1 MTDNA
6 RSATPAPQIIY
17 VQQAPKRASGL
28 SVAALVVGVLSII
41 FALVPLVGWMIGGT
55 LGILAIVFGIIGA
68 TLDRKIDLS
77 DKMPFAG
84 ILLGILALVGIVAL
98 GAGTIW

>member
-6 RSATPAPQIIY
+6 PRPQIVY
-17 VQQAPKRASGL
+17 VQAPKRASGL
-28 SVAALVVGVLSII
+28 SVAALVLGVLAII
-41 FALVPLVGWMIGGT
+41 FAIVPLVGWLLGGFCA
-55 LGILAIVFGIIGA
+55 ILAIVFGIIGA
-68 TLDRKIDLS
+68 TLDRKVELS

-98 GAGTIW
+98 GAGTLW